1 MDDWKEFNSPKTLYQ
16 IGYRPYSFEGEMSA
30 YRLNK
35 LLYSILNLKDGEK
48 EGEYIDINGKVVAF
62 DPSVKFES
70 GSQLLVRK
78 KELLIALKQ
87 HKLSLVWPLLFE
99 KQIGTT
105 VIGCQFGGSAWIT
118 DNGKIKVK
126 MRLYDESRF
135 KSNKDTC
142 CKVLKNYAKF
152 ILSTVRHCP
161 KLY

>member
-1 MDDWKEFNSPKTLYQ
+1 MIGKTFNSPKTLYQ
-16 IGYRPYSFEGEMSA
+16 LDIVHTHLKEKCRA
-30 YRLNK
+30 NRLNK

>member
-1 MDDWKEFNSPKTLYQ
+1 M
-16 IGYRPYSFEGEMSA
+16 
-30 YRLNK
+30 
-35 LLYSILNLKDGEK
+35 
-48 EGEYIDINGKVVAF
+48 
-62 DPSVKFES
+62 
-70 GSQLLVRK
+70 
-78 KELLIALKQ
+78 
-87 HKLSLVWPLLFE
+87 WPLLFE